1 QYRPEAQRYRKI
13 VSNFDSRKLRKLIVF
28 PEGKI
33 SPFYTTKAYSVLSQ
47 KYLDFLICTYNPFLG
62 IIPAEISDIFPA
74 SHNLGIRELADKV
87 HEFPTFVES
96 FKNFLDSKKFE
107 EIIIFANEFMRRM
120 IEFMNIYDAYP
131 DSRIKILEY
140 GHDSINNIP

>member
-1 QYRPEAQRYRKI
+1 M
-13 VSNFDSRKLRKLIVF
+13 IVF

-47 KYLDFLICTYNPFLG
+47 KFLDFLICTYNPFLG

-74 SHNLGIRELADKV
+74 SHNLGVRALADRV

-96 FKNFLDSKKFE
+96 FRKFLDSKKFE
-107 EIIIFANEFMRRM
+107 EIIIFANDFMM
-120 IEFMNIYDAYP
+120 QVIESMNIYDSYP
-131 DSRIKILEY
+131 DTRIKVLAY
-140 GHDSINNIP
+140 GHDSINNIL